1 MKFPVFHWQ
10 EPQPHNGE
18 VPTSAKHPP
27 MGTPPLVRK
36 WTPEEESSWPLGP
49 LPPCHVSTAM
59 ALRTSAIFSFL
70 GGHLSDVRVGQTPLP
85 FHRLERVRKGEI
97 NLLLPLGFFFESL
110 IKDTWLEK
118 RFGLLVNTQLTV
130 ISETICCY
138 LEQHCS
144 IELSALMEMFYIYAF
159 QYSNY

>member
-27 MGTPPLVRK
+27 HGDPSPS
-36 WTPEEESSWPLGP
+36 EEMDPWRGVLLAIGPTATLPREYSNGFEDFGNFFISWWPFVWCESWP
-49 LPPCHVSTAM
+49 
-59 ALRTSAIFSFL
+59 
-70 GGHLSDVRVGQTPLP
+70 DPLP
-85 FHRLERVRKGEI
+85 FHRLKCVRKGEI
-97 NLLLPLGFFFESL
+97 NFLLPLGFFFESL
-110 IKDTWLEK
+110 IKYIWLEK
-118 RFGLLVNTQLTV
+118 RFGRLFNTQLTV

-144 IELSALMEMFYIYAF
+144 IELSALMEMFYICAF